1 MPSRFENHSVFLIY
15 DITRLF
21 RGVFAARLQDL
32 ELSESRWRVL
42 AALSIFPGVGQ
53 TALASHLA
61 MGRAPLGEQIDKLQR
76 EGLVERRPDPH
87 DGRAKCLYITA
98 KAEPLIA
105 EIQRRSQHLKEA
117 YLQGLEPDQLL
128 VLQETLQRLYENLA
142 KLEPVATAELHVTDQ
157 SFMHLVSCISRLNGR
172 HFDQRLK
179 ALGFTRTQWLV
190 LAGINANEGVQ
201 QNVLAQNL
209 SMRKAPLGVLVDNL
223 EQGCW
228 VERRP
233 HPQDRRAKQLF
244 LSARCTQQ
252 LESLSES
259 FEALHLTTL
268 QGILEHQQKD
278 LHAGLTQVRDNL
290 KRLTLVSAVSK
301 RPGENY
307 DAR

>member
-1 MPSRFENHSVFLIY
+1 MPSRFEDHSVFLIY

-21 RGVFAARLQDL
+21 RQVFGARLQDL

-42 AALSIFPGVGQ
+42 GALSIFPAIGQ
-53 TALASHLA
+53 TALAKHLA
-61 MGRAPLGEQIDKLQR
+61 MGRAPLGEQVDKLQG

-98 KAEPLIA
+98 KAEPLIG
-105 EIQRRSQHLKEA
+105 EIRDRSLALKA
-117 YLQGLEPDQLL
+117 DYLKGLGPDQLSE
-128 VLQETLQRLYENLA
+128 LQQTLQRLYANLA
-142 KLEPVATAELHVTDQ
+142 RLEPATTAKLAASEL
-157 SFMHLVSCISRLNGR
+157 SFMHLVTCISRLNGR

-190 LAGINANEGVQ
+190 LAGINASEGVQ

-223 EQGCW
+223 EQGRW

-244 LSARCTQQ
+244 LSSRCTRQ

-259 FEALHLTTL
+259 FEALHLSTL
-268 QGILEHQQKD
+268 QGILEHHQEN

-290 KRLTLVSAVSK
+290 KRLAQDSILVQ
-301 RPGENY
+301 RPGEE
-307 DAR
+307 